1 MVSLEKSILMKW
13 SEVKWKPLSRVWLF
27 ATPWTVQNSPDQNTV
42 QNPPGQNTAQNSP
55 GQNTVQNSPGQN
67 TGVGSLSLLQGI
79 FSTQG
84 SNPGLLHCR
93 QILYQL
99 SHNTNS
105 TLFIPSLPGNGIE
118 RTVFNSFYETSIYLS
133 SEPEKE
139 YKKQNKSKAKNQ
151 QL

>member
-1 MVSLEKSILMKW
+1 MVSLEKSILIMKW

-79 FSTQG
+79 FWK
-84 SNPGLLHCR
+84 PGIEPRSPAL
-93 QILYQL
+93 QAD
-99 SHNTNS
+99 
-105 TLFIPSLPGNGIE
+105 SLPA
-118 RTVFNSFYETSIYLS
+118 
-133 SEPEKE
+133 EPQRKP
-139 YKKQNKSKAKNQ
+139 KDDI
-151 QL
+151 